1 MLSAKDLGLT
11 FLLYRAASGLRISA
25 IAIGEKVLMAI
36 AQNHVTLKIE
46 RGRTLWCH
54 LVVLISS

>member
-36 AQNHVTLKIE
+36 AQNHVTLQIE
-46 RGRTLWCH
+46 RERTLWCH